1 MIDISNK
8 KMIPCS
14 QVPHWCKEHLGLK
27 FNRSTIFRWYTRG
40 SKGGKLETIRAG
52 GRRYTSEEA
61 LLRFFNRTPSGQAQ
75 KRSRSKR
82 ELEAEAFLDS
92 EGL

>member
-1 MIDISNK
+1 
-8 KMIPCS
+8 MIPCS
-14 QVPHWCKEHLGLK
+14 RVPHWCKEHLGHK

-61 LLRFFNRTPSGQAQ
+61 LLRFFNRTTPAQ
-75 KRSRSKR
+75 NQELFRSKG
-82 ELEAEAFLDS
+82 ELDAEAYLES